1 VLRCEPYP
9 VETSVRLPAAGD
21 PLPVHIAPAPDE
33 ALMSWLCRLAVA
45 VGLSPSAFTRHAF
58 GIDSQV
64 HPEWWR
70 RPTEGQLTAISAG
83 SGLSRNQLCG
93 MTLESWATARNDERD
108 ERFSAWRVAK
118 PGYRM
123 KGGRYLAVCP
133 RCLAGDDKPYL
144 RTEWMIGWLAICPRH
159 DIVLERKCPSCH
171 RMLRQQELN
180 GSRLADP
187 CQCHRCSAS
196 LAEGNG
202 STALAGIGLQR
213 TMLALKRAG
222 LGHVPGLG
230 MVEWGMF
237 SALTDLV
244 LRAVWTA
251 EPVRARER
259 LFTQVVLDLGLA
271 PAERFR
277 IGWRGNYGALVL
289 MAWMLEG
296 WPDRLGQA
304 LDLLNAP
311 TVDELLAELPDLDGK
326 RCIKLRQMVGSALF
340 HRPKLP
346 DWQAW
351 LNGLGDAGIDLWEQA
366 AAERHWGRKDRLI
379 ALAMLRDGQSIKE
392 AAYRVRVSCKAVER
406 WLDIGLGYGLDAV
419 VAKPLRWC
427 DLTDDQREKIAAW
440 LIATG
445 RTASGGTGWT
455 ADHARSEIA
464 AQFGLLITTH
474 AAHHLLLCNRNRST
488 P

>member
-1 VLRCEPYP
+1 MLRCELYP

-21 PLPVHIAPAPDE
+21 PLPVHFAPATDE
-33 ALMSWLCRLAVA
+33 ALMSWLCRAAVA

-70 RPTEGQLTAISAG
+70 RPTEDQLTAISAG
-83 SGLSRNQLCG
+83 SGLSRDQLCG
-93 MTLESWATARNDERD
+93 MTLASWATARNDERD
-108 ERFSAWRVAK
+108 ERFSAWRVAQ
-118 PGYRM
+118 PGYKM
-123 KGGRYLAVCP
+123 GADRYLAVCP
-133 RCLAGDDKPYL
+133 QCLAGDHKPYL
-144 RTEWMIGWLAICPRH
+144 RTEWMIGWLAICPGH
-159 DIVLERKCPSCH
+159 GVVLERKCPSCH
-171 RMLRQQELN
+171 KMLRQQELN

-187 CQCHRCSAS
+187 CRCQRCSAS

-202 STALAGIGLQR
+202 STALAGIGLQK
-213 TMLALKRAG
+213 TMLNIKRAG
-222 LGHVPGLG
+222 VGYVPGLG
-230 MVEWGMF
+230 MVEWGMLT
-237 SALTDLV
+237 ALVDLV

-259 LFTQVVLDLGLA
+259 LFTQVVRDLDLA

-289 MAWMLEG
+289 MTWMLEG

-304 LDLLNAP
+304 LDFLNAP
-311 TVDELLAELPDLDGK
+311 TVDELLAELPNLDGK
-326 RCIKLRQMVGSALF
+326 QRMKLRQMVGPALF

-351 LNGLGDAGIDLWEQA
+351 LNSLGDAGIDLWA
-366 AAERHWGRKDRLI
+366 MADAERHWGRKDRLT

-392 AAYRVRVSCKAVER
+392 AAYHVQASCKAVER
-406 WLDIGLGYGLDAV
+406 WLDIGLGYGLEAV

-427 DLTDDQREKIAAW
+427 DLTDGQREEVAAW

-445 RTASGGTGWT
+445 RTASGGTGWS

-474 AAHHLLLCNRNRST
+474 AAHHLLLRNRNRST